1 MKKNLKYFENELN
14 RINKE
19 FAEYKKQHMEK
30 PEIGKTVEIA
40 GMEWMI
46 LDKTE
51 KGYFAVLNGFDG
63 KERAFDSDSNN
74 WISSKLR
81 EELNTKFL
89 KKIVDELG
97 EDAVIGFDRDLLSLD
112 GQTEY
117 GHCEDKI
124 SLLTVDEYRKYR
136 KLLPNM
142 PKWWW
147 LITPWSTP
155 VNDYNSTLAVVSPSA
170 MSAALTTTTVT
181 VFAQFVSF
189 LLQSLNWEVMIN
201 GKRRFKGNNK
211 S

>member
-1 MKKNLKYFENELN
+1 MKENLKYFENELN

-30 PEIGKTVEIA
+30 PKIGKTVEIA

-51 KGYFAVLNGFDG
+51 KGYFAILNGFDG
-63 KERAFDSDSNN
+63 KERTFDSDSNN
-74 WISSKLR
+74 WLSSKLR

-89 KKIVDELG
+89 KKIANELG

-155 VNDYNSTLAVVSPSA
+155 VNDYNSTLTVVSPSG
-170 MSAALTTTTVT
+170 VIDC
-181 VFAQFVSF
+181 VGYGR
-189 LLQSLNWEVMIN
+189 SLGVRPVCIFSSSIFEL
-201 GKRRFKGNNK
+201 G
-211 S
+211 SDD

>member
-63 KERAFDSDSNN
+63 KERVFDSESNN

-89 KKIVDELG
+89 KKIADELG

-117 GHCEDKI
+117 GHCKDKI

-155 VNDYNSTLAVVSPSA
+155 VNDYNSTLTVVSPSG
-170 MSAALTTTTVT
+170 VIRNYCCC
-181 VFAQFVSF
+181 FQ
-189 LLQSLNWEVMIN
+189 
-201 GKRRFKGNNK
+201 
-211 S
+211 

>member
-19 FAEYKKQHMEK
+19 FDEYKKQHMEK
-30 PEIGKTVEIA
+30 PEIGKTIEIA

-46 LDKTE
+46 LKKTE

-63 KERAFDSDSNN
+63 KERTFDSDSNN
-74 WISSKLR
+74 WIESDLR
-81 EELNTKFL
+81 KELNDSFL
-89 KKIVDELG
+89 KKITEELG
-97 EDAVIGFDRDLLSLD
+97 EDAVVEFDRDLLSLD

-136 KLLPNM
+136 KLLPNTNG
-142 PKWWW
+142 WWW

-155 VNDYNSTLAVVSPSA
+155 ANGYISTLTDVSPSGNVNA
-170 MSAALTTTTVT
+170 
-181 VFAQFVSF
+181 
-189 LLQSLNWEVMIN
+189 N
-201 GKRRFKGNNK
+201 GYNGSSGVRPVCIFSSSIFESKNDK
-211 S
+211 

>member
-30 PEIGKTVEIA
+30 PGIGKTVEIA

-51 KGYFAVLNGFDG
+51 KGYFSVLNGFDG

-89 KKIVDELG
+89 KKIEDELG

-155 VNDYNSTLAVVSPSA
+155 VNDYNSTLTVVSPSGVIRNYCCCF
-170 MSAALTTTTVT
+170 SSGVRPVCIFSSSIFELG
-181 VFAQFVSF
+181 SDD
-189 LLQSLNWEVMIN
+189 
-201 GKRRFKGNNK
+201 
-211 S
+211 

>member
-155 VNDYNSTLAVVSPSA
+155 VNDYNSTLAVVSPSGDFI
-170 MSAALTTTTVT
+170 SGNC
-181 VFAQFVSF
+181 SY
-189 LLQSLNWEVMIN
+189 SN
-201 GKRRFKGNNK
+201 GVRPVCIFSSSIFELG
-211 S
+211 SDD

>member
-1 MKKNLKYFENELN
+1 MKKNLKYFEDELN

-19 FAEYKKQHMEK
+19 FDEYKKQHMEK

-63 KERAFDSDSNN
+63 KERTFDSDSNN
-74 WISSKLR
+74 WIESDLR
-81 EELNTKFL
+81 KELNDSFL
-89 KKIVDELG
+89 KKITEELG
-97 EDAVIGFDRDLLSLD
+97 EDAVVEFDRDLLSLD

-136 KLLPNM
+136 KLLPNT
-142 PKWWW
+142 KNWWW

-155 VNDYNSTLAVVSPSA
+155 VNNYNSTLAVVSPSGFFDYD
-170 MSAALTTTTVT
+170 SYTVSSG
-181 VFAQFVSF
+181 VRPVCIFSSSIFESK
-189 LLQSLNWEVMIN
+189 ND
-201 GKRRFKGNNK
+201 K
-211 S
+211 

>member
-19 FAEYKKQHMEK
+19 FDEYKKQHMEK

-46 LDKTE
+46 LDNTE

-63 KERAFDSDSNN
+63 KERVFDSYSNN

-89 KKIVDELG
+89 KNIEDELG

-155 VNDYNSTLAVVSPSA
+155 VNDYNSTLAVVSSSGSVGSSDCVYSDGVRPVCIFS
-170 MSAALTTTTVT
+170 SSIFELG
-181 VFAQFVSF
+181 SDD
-189 LLQSLNWEVMIN
+189 
-201 GKRRFKGNNK
+201 
-211 S
+211 

>member
-63 KERAFDSDSNN
+63 KERTFDSNSNN

-81 EELNTKFL
+81 NELNARFL
-89 KKIVDELG
+89 KKITDELG
-97 EDAVIGFDRDLLSLD
+97 EDAVIEFDRDLLSLD

-155 VNDYNSTLAVVSPSA
+155 VNDYNSTLTVVSPSGA
-170 MSAALTTTTVT
+170 FISYGFNISYGVRP
-181 VFAQFVSF
+181 VCIFSSSIFESE
-189 LLQSLNWEVMIN
+189 ND
-201 GKRRFKGNNK
+201 K
-211 S
+211 

>member
-89 KKIVDELG
+89 KKIADELG

-155 VNDYNSTLAVVSPSA
+155 VNDYNLTLTVVSPSGFICGFNY
-170 MSAALTTTTVT
+170 SGSYGVRPVCIFSSSIFELG
-181 VFAQFVSF
+181 SDD
-189 LLQSLNWEVMIN
+189 
-201 GKRRFKGNNK
+201 
-211 S
+211 